1 MGLSPHPFSF
11 QLVSDKHRM
20 SYPETVDE
28 ILDVSEDEGKI
39 FVAELRFCPFRHP
52 SEPLK
57 TRSNLTIQVYI
68 VTRVTC
74 FLQTLPIDK
83 INPFR

>member
-1 MGLSPHPFSF
+1 MGPSLCPFSF

-39 FVAELRFCPFRHP
+39 FMHELRLHPLRQP

-57 TRSNLTIQVYI
+57 
-68 VTRVTC
+68 
-74 FLQTLPIDK
+74 PI
-83 INPFR
+83 